1 MVAQLVVHPAEGP
14 LRGSVPVPVDPLVL
28 SVALGVAALS
38 QGETCLSARAV
49 PEPVSAL
56 AGALRAFGIEA
67 RGDGGGL
74 VVVGRGLFGL
84 TAPSE
89 VIDARGLPVAA
100 FVLAGLC
107 AGAPFQ
113 SALLVDEAVAEE
125 LGSTF
130 TGGVTVE
137 PSNEGGGFLLHFPSK
152 SQRPQGVRARLAGA
166 RPGAKIAALLAGLR
180 AGSVTVVQEG
190 IASADHCE
198 RLLTRLRIPVGS
210 SATALDLH
218 PPREVDALSAFELAE
233 VGDFSAAAYLLAAA
247 VLVPGSH
254 VTTRDV
260 GLNPTRT
267 AFLDAMRS
275 LGVRAGTS
283 PRGDALG
290 EPVGEVSAFGA
301 GAHGGLLGGET
312 GVRLGDD
319 FVPAALVAV
328 AAEGTVELSDVLPG
342 GGVWAG
348 AEGVGAGRDVARL
361 VGLLRSFGVEAAP
374 TSAGLVVQGAAGKRL
389 RGARITTG
397 GDHRLALGATVLA
410 LAGDGPTVVD
420 DVGCIARFF
429 PRFVGSL
436 RALGARIE
444 VRAE

>member
-1 MVAQLVVHPAEGP
+1 MVAQLVVHPAPGP

-28 SVALGVAALS
+28 SIALGVAALS
-38 QGETCLSARAV
+38 QGETRLHARAV
-49 PEPVSAL
+49 PEPVTAL
-56 AGALRAFGIEA
+56 AGALGAFGVEV

-84 TAPSE
+84 TAPTD
-89 VIDARGLPVAA
+89 VLDARGMPVAA

-107 AGAPFQ
+107 AGAPFE

-125 LGSTF
+125 LAGAFGGLVEISSTD
-130 TGGVTVE
+130 
-137 PSNEGGGFLLHFPSK
+137 GGGRVLRFPSK
-152 SQRPQGVRARLAGA
+152 SQRPAGVRARVAGA
-166 RPGAKIAALLAGLR
+166 RPGVKVAALLAGLR
-180 AGSVTVVQEG
+180 AGSTTIVHEG

-210 SATALDLH
+210 SASALDLH
-218 PPREVDALSAFELAE
+218 PPRDVDALAAFELPE
-233 VGDFSAAAYLLAAA
+233 VGDFSAAAYLLAAGA
-247 VLVPGSH
+247 LVPQSH
-254 VTTRDV
+254 VTVRDI
-260 GLNPTRT
+260 GLNPTRS
-267 AFLDAMRS
+267 AFLDALRT
-275 LGVRAGTS
+275 LGVRAGTT
-283 PRGDALG
+283 PHGDALG
-290 EPVGEVSAFGA
+290 EPVGEVSAFGS
-301 GAHGGLLGGET
+301 GARGGLVGGEI

-328 AAEGTVELSDVLPG
+328 AAQGTVELSDVLSG
-342 GGVWAG
+342 GGVWSS
-348 AEGVGAGRDVARL
+348 AEGTGAGRDVARL

-374 TSAGLVVQGAAGKRL
+374 TSAGLVIEGAAGKRL
-389 RGARITTG
+389 RATQFTTG

-410 LAGDGPTVVD
+410 LLGDGPTVVD